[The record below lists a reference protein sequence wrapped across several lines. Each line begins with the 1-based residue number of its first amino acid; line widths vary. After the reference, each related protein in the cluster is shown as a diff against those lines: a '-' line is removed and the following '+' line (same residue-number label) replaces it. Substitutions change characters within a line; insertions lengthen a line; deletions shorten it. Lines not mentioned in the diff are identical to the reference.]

1 MKSIT
6 VRDLM
11 TFLVIRP
18 RLAHYIDTQLPL
30 YREKYHEQLKQ
41 VAAYAGFCGYL
52 SPPVASDGED
62 SADVMDRLVWELI
75 KALQAEG
82 IIPDTMPYVTLS
94 WYVLHWVFVPFVRMM
109 LAHYHGPIGAV

>member
-1 MKSIT
+1 MAEFT
-6 VRDLM
+6 THDLM

-18 RLAHYIDTQLPL
+18 RLAHYVDTQLPL
-30 YREKYHEQLKQ
+30 YRDKYHDQLKK

-62 SADVMDRLVWELI
+62 AIAVTERLVWELI
-75 KALQAEG
+75 RALQDEG
-82 IIPDTMPYVTLS
+82 IIPNTMPYVTIS

-109 LAHYHGPIGAV
+109 LAHYHRSVGSV